1 MAVITYRQALN
12 DTLGEELARDPNV
25 LLMGEEIGK
34 FEGSYKITAG
44 LLQKF
49 GPKRVVDTPI
59 AEMGFVGLA
68 AGAAML
74 GLRPVVE
81 VMTINFILMAVD
93 QVVNHAS
100 KIQYMFG
107 GHAKVPMV
115 IRTPSGGVGQ
125 LAATHSQSFENWFAY
140 CPGMKVVAPST
151 PYDAKGLLRASIRDD
166 DPVVFIESLPL
177 YDTKGEVPDGED
189 FTVPIG
195 MAEVKKEGSD
205 ITVIAYSRMT
215 YIAMQVAKKLEEEQ
229 GLSVEVVDLRS
240 LRPLDRPTIVNSV
253 KKTNRAVI
261 IEEDWRSYGIGA
273 EIAATIQEEAFDHL
287 DAPVRRIAA
296 AEVALP
302 YSKVMELSALPTAQH
317 LVDAVRAT
325 IAASGGT
332 RRNGG
337 LVVPG
342 PARGGVARGWNY
354 GGSAV

>member
-12 DTLGEELARDPNV
+12 DTLAEELARDPNV
-25 LLMGEEIGK
+25 YLMGEEIGK

-59 AEMGFVGLA
+59 AEMGFVGMA
-68 AGAAML
+68 AGSAML

-81 VMTINFILMAVD
+81 IMTINFILMAVD

-100 KIQYMFG
+100 KIHYMFG
-107 GHAKVPMV
+107 GQSKVPMV

-177 YDTKGEVPDGED
+177 YDTKGEVPENDD

-195 MAEVKKEGSD
+195 MAEVKKEGTDNTD
-205 ITVIAYSRMT
+205 IGYSRMT
-215 YIAMQVAKKLEEEQ
+215 YVAMQVAKKLEEEQ
-229 GLSVEVVDLRS
+229 GISVEVVDLRS

-287 DAPVRRIAA
+287 DAPIRRVAGL
-296 AEVALP
+296 EVPLP
-302 YSKVMELSALPTAQH
+302 YAEHLSRASKPDAQD
-317 LVDAVRAT
+317 LVDAIRVT
-325 IAASGGT
+325 LEGT
-332 RRNGG
+332 GKWRT
-337 LVVPG
+337 
-342 PARGGVARGWNY
+342 
-354 GGSAV
+354 

>member
-12 DTLGEELARDPNV
+12 DTLAEELARDPNV
-25 LLMGEEIGK
+25 YLMGEEIGK

-81 VMTINFILMAVD
+81 IMTINFILMAVD

-100 KIQYMFG
+100 KIHYMFG
-107 GHAKVPMV
+107 GQSKVPLV

-177 YDTKGEVPDGED
+177 YDTKGEVPENDD

-195 MAEVKKEGSD
+195 LAEVKKEGTD
-205 ITVIAYSRMT
+205 VTVVAYSRMT
-215 YIAMQVAKKLEEEQ
+215 YVAMQVAKKLEEEQ

-273 EIAATIQEEAFDHL
+273 EIAATIQEEAFDYL
-287 DAPVRRIAA
+287 DAPIRRVAGL
-296 AEVALP
+296 EVPLP
-302 YSKVMELSALPTAQH
+302 YAEHLSRASKPDAQD
-317 LVDAVRAT
+317 LVDAIRLT
-325 IAASGGT
+325 MEGT
-332 RRNGG
+332 GKWRT
-337 LVVPG
+337 
-342 PARGGVARGWNY
+342 
-354 GGSAV
+354 

>member
-12 DTLGEELARDPNV
+12 DTLAEELARDPNV
-25 LLMGEEIGK
+25 YLMGEEIGK

-59 AEMGFVGLA
+59 AEMGFVGMA
-68 AGAAML
+68 AGSAML

-81 VMTINFILMAVD
+81 IMTINFILMAVD

-100 KIQYMFG
+100 KIHYMFG
-107 GHAKVPMV
+107 GQSKVPMV

-151 PYDAKGLLRASIRDD
+151 PYDAKGLLRAAIRDD

-177 YDTKGEVPDGED
+177 YDTKGEVPEGED

-195 MAEVKKEGSD
+195 MAEVKKEGTD
-205 ITVIAYSRMT
+205 ITVVAYSRMT
-215 YIAMQVAKKLEEEQ
+215 YVAMQVAKKLEEEQ

-273 EIAATIQEEAFDHL
+273 EIAATIQEEAFDYL
-287 DAPVRRIAA
+287 DAPIRRVAGL
-296 AEVALP
+296 EVPLP
-302 YSKVMELSALPTAQH
+302 YAEHLSRASKPDAQD
-317 LVDAVRAT
+317 LVDAIRLT
-325 IAASGGT
+325 MEGT
-332 RRNGG
+332 GKWRT
-337 LVVPG
+337 
-342 PARGGVARGWNY
+342 
-354 GGSAV
+354 

>member
-12 DTLGEELARDPNV
+12 DTLAEELARDPNV
-25 LLMGEEIGK
+25 YLMGEEIGK

-59 AEMGFVGLA
+59 AEMGFVGMA
-68 AGAAML
+68 AGSAML

-81 VMTINFILMAVD
+81 IMTINFILMAVD

-100 KIQYMFG
+100 KIHYMFG
-107 GHAKVPMV
+107 GQSKVPMV

-177 YDTKGEVPDGED
+177 YDTKGEVPENDD

-195 MAEVKKEGSD
+195 MAEVKKEGTD
-205 ITVIAYSRMT
+205 ITVVAYSRMT
-215 YIAMQVAKKLEEEQ
+215 YVAMQVAKKLEEEQ

-273 EIAATIQEEAFDHL
+273 EIAATIQEEAFDFL
-287 DAPVRRIAA
+287 DAPIRRVAGL
-296 AEVALP
+296 EVPLP
-302 YSKVMELSALPTAQH
+302 YAEHLSRASKPDAQD
-317 LVDAVRAT
+317 LVDAIRLT
-325 IAASGGT
+325 MEGT
-332 RRNGG
+332 GKWRT
-337 LVVPG
+337 
-342 PARGGVARGWNY
+342 
-354 GGSAV
+354 

>member
-59 AEMGFVGLA
+59 AEMGFVGMA
-68 AGAAML
+68 AGSAML

-81 VMTINFILMAVD
+81 IMTINFILMAVD

-100 KIQYMFG
+100 KIHYMFG
-107 GHAKVPMV
+107 GQAKVPLV

-177 YDTKGEVPDGED
+177 YDTKGEVPENED

-195 MAEVKKEGSD
+195 LAEVKKEGTD
-205 ITVIAYSRMT
+205 ITVVAYSRMT
-215 YIAMQVAKKLEEEQ
+215 YVAMQVAKKLEEEQ
-229 GLSVEVVDLRS
+229 GISVEVVDLRS

-273 EIAATIQEEAFDHL
+273 EVAATIQEEAFDFL
-287 DAPVRRIAA
+287 DAPIRRVAGL
-296 AEVALP
+296 EVPLP
-302 YSKVMELSALPTAQH
+302 YAEHLSRASKPDAQD
-317 LVDAVRAT
+317 LADAIRLT
-325 IAASGGT
+325 LEGT
-332 RRNGG
+332 GKWRT
-337 LVVPG
+337 
-342 PARGGVARGWNY
+342 
-354 GGSAV
+354 